1 MGSLLLKICLAK
13 VTAGDPAIRQAAELI
28 RRGGLVVFPTE
39 TVYGLGANALD
50 REAVLRIF
58 EAKRRPAWDPI
69 IVHACSIEMAKSLVR
84 EWPEA
89 AQKLA
94 ACFMP
99 GPLTLLLPK
108 QDIIP
113 DACTAGREKVGIRIP
128 AHPVALALIEAAGVP
143 IAAPSANRFGGAS
156 PTTAS
161 HVQRDLDGR
170 IDAILDA
177 GPSEIGVESTVIDIT
192 ARPPMIYRPGGISR
206 EQIEFV
212 LGPVRLAAREIRGG
226 VPPES
231 LESPGLGIRHYAPRA
246 TLVLVDDERAMAI
259 ATEQLVAR
267 GEHVGLMLPD
277 GWLPFSRKVDPMKQP
292 GAGSPANADISVRW
306 GDSQSGGDGSGIQQP
321 ENCSSVT
328 EVRQCVVFSWG
339 KFDQLPMLAAR
350 LYAGLRWLDEHRV
363 TVILCPIPPATGIG
377 LAILDRL
384 RKAAARPTSD
394 PSRESTR

>member
-1 MGSLLLKICLAK
+1 MRSLLLKISFAN
-13 VTAGDPAIRQAAELI
+13 VTVDDPAIRQAAAII
-28 RRGGLVVFPTE
+28 RHGGLVAFPTE
-39 TVYGLGANALD
+39 TVYGLGGNALD

-58 EAKRRPAWDPI
+58 EAKQRPAWDPI
-69 IVHACSIEMAKSLVR
+69 IVHACSLAMAKTLVR
-84 EWPEA
+84 AWPEA
-89 AQKLA
+89 AQKLS

-108 QDIIP
+108 HDIIP

-143 IAAPSANRFGGAS
+143 IAAPSANRFGAAS
-156 PTTAS
+156 PTTAA

-177 GPSEIGVESTVIDIT
+177 GPAEIGVESTVIDIT
-192 ARPPMIYRPGGISR
+192 AQPPIIYRPGGISR

-212 LGPVRLAAREIRGG
+212 IGPVRLAARETHGG

-246 TLVLVDDERAMAI
+246 RLVLVDDERAMAKAI
-259 ATEQLVAR
+259 EQFVAR

-277 GWLPFSRKVDPMKQP
+277 GWLPVSRKVDPIMQP
-292 GAGSPANADISVRW
+292 GAGSPADADL
-306 GDSQSGGDGSGIQQP
+306 
-321 ENCSSVT
+321 SVT
-328 EVRQCVVFSWG
+328 EVRQCVAFSWG

-350 LYAGLRWLDEHRV
+350 LYAGLRWLDEHQA
-363 TVILCPIPPATGIG
+363 TIILCPVPPATGIG
-377 LAILDRL
+377 LAIVDRL
-384 RKAAARPTSD
+384 RKAAAQPTPD
-394 PSRESTR
+394 PSKRSTQ

>member
-1 MGSLLLKICLAK
+1 MRSLLLKISFAK
-13 VTAGDPAIRQAAELI
+13 VTTDDPAIRQAAELI
-28 RRGGLVVFPTE
+28 RRGGLVAFPTE

-58 EAKRRPAWDPI
+58 EAKQRPAWDPI
-69 IVHACSIEMAKSLVR
+69 IVHACSIEMAQTLVSA
-84 EWPEA
+84 WPEA
-89 AQKLA
+89 AQMLS

-108 QDIIP
+108 RDIIP
-113 DACTAGREKVGIRIP
+113 DACTAGRRKVGIRIP

-161 HVQRDLDGR
+161 HVESDLDGR

-192 ARPPMIYRPGGISR
+192 AQPPIIYRPGGISR

-212 LGPVRLAAREIRGG
+212 IGPVRIAAPAIRDG

-246 TLVLVDDERAMAI
+246 TLVLVDDERAMEMAI
-259 ATEQLVAR
+259 EPLVAR
-267 GEHVGLMLPD
+267 GEHIGLMLPD
-277 GWLPFSRKVDPMKQP
+277 GWFSAEQLR
-292 GAGSPANADISVRW
+292 G
-306 GDSQSGGDGSGIQQP
+306 
-321 ENCSSVT
+321 CS
-328 EVRQCVVFSWG
+328 VFSWG
-339 KFDQLPMLAAR
+339 RFDQLPVLAAR
-350 LYAGLRWLDEHRV
+350 LYAGLRWLDERQT
-363 TVILCPIPPATGIG
+363 TVILCPVPPATGIG
-377 LAILDRL
+377 TAIVDRL
-384 RKAAARPTSD
+384 RKAAAQPTSD
-394 PSRESTR
+394 PSTESTR

>member
-1 MGSLLLKICLAK
+1 MGSLLLKICFAK
-13 VTAGDPAIRQAAELI
+13 VTAGDPVIRQAAELI
-28 RRGGLVVFPTE
+28 RRGGLVAFPTE

-58 EAKRRPAWDPI
+58 EAKQRPAWDPI

-84 EWPEA
+84 AWPEA
-89 AQKLA
+89 AQKLS

-177 GPSEIGVESTVIDIT
+177 GPSAIGVESTVIDIT
-192 ARPPMIYRPGGISR
+192 ARPPIIYRPGGVSR

-212 LGPVRLAAREIRGG
+212 LGPVRVAAREIRGG

-246 TLVLVDDERAMAI
+246 TLVLVDDEHAMAI
-259 ATEQLVAR
+259 AIEQLVAR

-277 GWLPFSRKVDPMKQP
+277 GWLS
-292 GAGSPANADISVRW
+292 A
-306 GDSQSGGDGSGIQQP
+306 
-321 ENCSSVT
+321 T
-328 EVRQCVVFSWG
+328 EVRQCMVFSWG
-339 KFDQLPMLAAR
+339 KFDQLWMLAAR
-350 LYAGLRWLDEHRV
+350 LYAGLRWLDEQQA

-384 RKAAARPTSD
+384 RKAAAPPTPD
-394 PSRESTR
+394 PSKESTR